1 MHGAWLNYRSMTA
14 DPSLKEQKLKPGTVK
29 RIFSFAKPYQVS
41 IYVYLATVVVDA
53 ALIVATPLLL
63 KKLIDD
69 GVMPKDSSVVTQL
82 AFFVALIAVA
92 DAAFNMLGRYFSSR
106 IGEGLIYDLRS
117 LVFAHVQKQS
127 IAFFTRTQTGALI
140 SRINSDVIGAQQA
153 FTSTLSG
160 LVSNVVSLLLVGIT
174 MLILS
179 WQITIFSLLML
190 PLFLIPTKWVG
201 RRLQS
206 LTRESFTLNS
216 EMSSTMTERFNVS
229 GAMLVSLY
237 GQPLREEAGFR
248 VRARRV
254 ADIGIKTA
262 MLNRLFFIAL
272 TSVAA
277 IATAIAYG
285 IGGHLAI
292 NGGLTVGT
300 LLAITA
306 LLARLYGPLTA
317 LSNVRIDVM
326 TSLVSFER
334 VFEVLDL
341 EPMVKDRSGAI
352 ALKSS
357 KGKIEFKNV
366 DFSYPN
372 AQEISLASL
381 ESVAKA
387 ETVTSGIVLKGLT
400 FTVEPG
406 TTTALVGPSGAGKT
420 TISALIP
427 RLYDVTGGSIK
438 IDGNDIRDVTLE
450 SLRNSIGVVMQD
462 AHLFHETIVENLRYA
477 KQDATQDQM
486 QSACEAAQIWDLIKS
501 LPNGFETMVGERGHR
516 LSGGEK
522 QRLAIARLLLKSPSI
537 VILDEAT
544 AHLDSEN
551 EQLVHAALS
560 HALKGR
566 TSIVIA
572 HRLSTVREADQ
583 ILVLDKGVI
592 VEQGKHDELIARGGL
607 YSELKFCHKRSIH
620 QRIATAARRPYE
632 DHRLTQVIAQGQQE
646 LIAGGIH
653 LLSRC
658 NIFQFLVEIGHL
670 IY

>member
-1 MHGAWLNYRSMTA
+1 MTHRSMTA
-14 DPSLKEQKLKPGTVK
+14 DPSVKEQKLKPGTVK
-29 RIFSFAKPYQVS
+29 RIFSFARPYRSS
-41 IYVYLATVVVDA
+41 ILIYLATVVVDA
-53 ALIVATPLLL
+53 ALVVATPLLL
-63 KKLIDD
+63 KRLIDD
-69 GVMPKDSSVVTQL
+69 GVIPKDASVVTNL
-82 AFFVALIAVA
+82 AILVGLIAIA

-117 LVFAHVQKQS
+117 LVFSHVQKQS

-153 FTSTLSG
+153 FTATLSG
-160 LVSNVVSLLLVGIT
+160 VVSNVVSLFLVTIT

-179 WQITIFSLLML
+179 WQITIFSLLLL
-190 PLFLIPTKWVG
+190 PVFLIPTKWVG

-206 LTRESFTLNS
+206 LTRESFGVNA

-229 GAMLVSLY
+229 GAMLVALY
-237 GQPLREEAGFR
+237 GEPDREREYFR
-248 VRARRV
+248 SRARRV
-254 ADIGIKTA
+254 ADIGIKMA

-277 IATAIAYG
+277 IATAFAYG

-292 NGGLTVGT
+292 QGGVTVGT

-341 EPMVKDRSGAI
+341 EPMVKNRDNAI
-352 ALKSS
+352 ELKTAQPR
-357 KGKIEFKNV
+357 IEFKNV
-366 DFSYPN
+366 SFSYPR
-372 AQEISLASL
+372 AEEISLASL
-381 ESVAKA
+381 ESAAKT
-387 ETVTSGIVLKGLT
+387 ETVQSGQVLNDLSFLAT
-400 FTVEPG
+400 PG
-406 TTTALVGPSGAGKT
+406 TMTALVGPSGAGKT
-420 TISALIP
+420 TISALLP
-427 RLYDVTGGSIK
+427 RLYDVTEGAIT
-438 IDGNDIRDVTLE
+438 IDGHDIRDLTME
-450 SLRNSIGVVMQD
+450 SLRDSIGIVMQD
-462 AHLFHETIVENLRYA
+462 AHLFHETIAENLRYA
-477 KQDATQDQM
+477 KQDATEAEMIQ
-486 QSACEAAQIWDLIKS
+486 ACKSAQIWNLIDS

-551 EQLVHAALS
+551 EQLVHAALQA
-560 HALKGR
+560 ALKGR

-572 HRLSTVREADQ
+572 HRLSTVRDADQ
-583 ILVLDKGVI
+583 ILVLEKGSI
-592 VEQGKHDELIARGGL
+592 VERGTHDELVAKGGL
-607 YSELKFCHKRSIH
+607 YSDLYNRQDLSG
-620 QRIATAARRPYE
+620 AT
-632 DHRLTQVIAQGQQE
+632 
-646 LIAGGIH
+646 
-653 LLSRC
+653 
-658 NIFQFLVEIGHL
+658 N
-670 IY
+670 

>member
-14 DPSLKEQKLKPGTVK
+14 DPSLKQQKLKPGTIG

-41 IYVYLATVVVDA
+41 IYIYLATVVVDA

-63 KKLIDD
+63 KRLIDD
-69 GVMPKDSSVVTQL
+69 GVIPQNGAIVTQL
-82 AFFVALIAVA
+82 AIWVGLIAIA

-174 MLILS
+174 MFFLS
-179 WQITIFSLLML
+179 WQITVFSLLML
-190 PLFLIPTKWVG
+190 PLFLYPTKWVG
-201 RRLQS
+201 RRLQA

-216 EMSSTMTERFNVS
+216 QMSSTMTERFNVS
-229 GAMLVSLY
+229 GAMLVALY
-237 GQPLREEAGFR
+237 GQQERERDGFG

-254 ADIGIKTA
+254 ADIGIRMA

-277 IATAIAYG
+277 IATAFAYG

-292 NGGLTVGT
+292 SGELTVGT

-317 LSNVRIDVM
+317 ISNVRIDVM

-341 EPMVKDRSGAI
+341 EPMVKNKAGAR
-352 ALKSS
+352 ALTSN
-357 KGKIEFKNV
+357 KGKVEFKDV

-372 AQEISLASL
+372 ADEISLASL
-381 ESVAKA
+381 ESVAKV
-387 ETVTSGIVLKGLT
+387 ETIASGQVLHNLS
-400 FTVEPG
+400 FVVEPG

-427 RLYDVTGGSIK
+427 RLYDVTGGSISV
-438 IDGNDIRDVTLE
+438 DGTDIREITLD
-450 SLRNSIGVVMQD
+450 SLRQSIGVVMQD
-462 AHLFHETIVENLRYA
+462 AHLFHETISENLRYA
-477 KQDATQDQM
+477 KEDATQEEM
-486 QSACEAAQIWDLIKS
+486 ESACKAAQIWDLVSS
-501 LPNGFETMVGERGHR
+501 LPNGLDTMVGERGHR

-551 EQLVHAALS
+551 EQLVHEALS
-560 HALKGR
+560 NALKGR
-566 TSIVIA
+566 TNIVIA

-583 ILVLDKGVI
+583 ILVLEKGVI
-592 VEQGKHDELIARGGL
+592 VERGTHETLIAKGGL
-607 YSELKFCHKRSIH
+607 YSELYNRQDLSG
-620 QRIATAARRPYE
+620 AT
-632 DHRLTQVIAQGQQE
+632 
-646 LIAGGIH
+646 
-653 LLSRC
+653 
-658 NIFQFLVEIGHL
+658 N
-670 IY
+670 